1 MICGANRRPSGSSPI
16 CWHSRSIRACKALR
30 AEEEARLIK
39 KLEAVSMA
47 DVEGILNETLDP
59 NNMCAFVAGKTA
71 GMDTRA
77 IERLIKG

>member
-1 MICGANRRPSGSSPI
+1 
-16 CWHSRSIRACKALR
+16 
-30 AEEEARLIK
+30 
-39 KLEAVSMA
+39 MA

>member
-1 MICGANRRPSGSSPI
+1 MRVSYILSSE
-16 CWHSRSIRACKALR
+16 STSARSSAIGKAELLLGR

-47 DVEGILNETLDP
+47 DVEDILSETLDP
-59 NNMCAFVAGKTA
+59 SNMCAFVAGKTA